1 MNQRFRFALTGLT
14 LATAVATV
22 SDRALAD
29 APVTL
34 TLSQTSFS
42 VNVAWDGTV
51 TGSRMITASVSHSD
65 SGVFCDKISEVD
77 VQIVN
82 AAGVGD
88 VTLGSYVLPNPLC
101 SFNNT
106 DVSMQIQPFTDAEM
120 VNQCGPSPGS
130 RLSTSRTIGAA
141 IQRSGFSM
149 TQWNAGIRDSRSISM
164 TINCAAAPSAS
175 APPTA
180 ATAVQ
185 GPSATTVGTP
195 PVVSSSGASDPKNT
209 NTIPPT
215 YTLNPAVMNKTMG
228 QVRATKQPNVTIDPG
243 AILLTQIVSVPATD
257 KAGLDA
263 AKAQLDADYTRYAT
277 AAQAYSQSYGV
288 CMNKSYSFQETINAG
303 CTDTDSQMA
312 CMRKLFVK
320 CIAPAQTTLNAA
332 RTPLKNDAVKAAAF
346 ATALGAI

>member
-1 MNQRFRFALTGLT
+1 MNQRFRIAFTGLT
-14 LATAVATV
+14 LATAIATI
-22 SDRALAD
+22 SDSALAD
-29 APVTL
+29 GPVTL
-34 TLSQTSFS
+34 ALSQTSFS

-65 SGVFCDKISEVD
+65 AGMFCDKIAEVD

-82 AAGVGD
+82 AAGIGD
-88 VTLGSYVLPNPLC
+88 VTLGSYVLPRPLC
-101 SFNNT
+101 SFNNS
-106 DVSMQIQPFTDAEM
+106 DVSLQIQPFTDAEM
-120 VNQCGPSPGS
+120 VNQCGPSPGG
-130 RLSTSRTIGAA
+130 RLSVTRTIGAA
-141 IQRSGFSM
+141 IQRNGFGM
-149 TQWNAGIRDSRSISM
+149 TQWNAGIRDSKVITM
-164 TINCAAAPSAS
+164 TVNCAAAPGAS
-175 APPTA
+175 APPPA

-185 GPSATTVGTP
+185 APPATTVGTP
-195 PVVSSSGASDPKNT
+195 PVVSSGASDPKSP
-209 NTIPPT
+209 IAPA
-215 YTLNPAVMNKTMG
+215 YTLNPAAMNKTMG
-228 QVRATKQPNVTIDPG
+228 QVRATKQPSVTIDPG

-257 KAGLDA
+257 KAALDS
-263 AKAQLDADYTRYAT
+263 AKAQLDVDYTRYAT

-320 CIAPAQTTLNAA
+320 CIAPAQTTLDAA